1 MDLSLW
7 KIFLLLSL
15 DIDSDDNDDDGD
27 DVLFLDD
34 DDDDDDDFQNRNM
47 SFRDFLG
54 VSRSQLE
61 DLGPAVDDVIVGSSS
76 KLWSAK

>member
-1 MDLSLW
+1 M
-7 KIFLLLSL
+7 SL
-15 DIDSDDNDDDGD
+15 DIDSDDNDDDGE
-27 DVLFLDD
+27 DVLILD

-76 KLWSAK
+76 KL